1 MLRGT
6 SGSGHACHRVAGSSC
21 DGLHQ
26 RADRD
31 VTAEDERTDGRTDQK
46 DIIIM
51 DKKYGADNLK
61 DAGTVAFQDDT
72 LNACSVWFHHR
83 W

>member
-1 MLRGT
+1 
-6 SGSGHACHRVAGSSC
+6 
-21 DGLHQ
+21 
-26 RADRD
+26 
-31 VTAEDERTDGRTDQK
+31 
-46 DIIIM
+46 M